1 MTDPSRALRRRV
13 LAAAAGLAAAAAAPP
28 LFAARTNTD
37 RPPFETLDGLT
48 PAASALDAVLA
59 PLRGK
64 AMLVNFWASWC
75 APCREEMPALVGLA
89 QSLPNLELITIA
101 VADREAD
108 MRRFLDALGLAPEV
122 IADPDQRV
130 ARAWGVGMLPTTV
143 LLDTQ
148 HHPRFRVRGE
158 LDWSAADVRAQLRSL
173 ALAAPRF
180 TSNS

>member
-1 MTDPSRALRRRV
+1 M
-13 LAAAAGLAAAAAAPP
+13 AGLAAAAAVPP
-28 LFAARTNTD
+28 AFAARPTAT
-37 RPPFETLDGLT
+37 RPTFETLDRLT
-48 PAASALDAVLA
+48 PAASTLDAVLT

-64 AMLVNFWASWC
+64 AVLVNFWASWC

-89 QSLPNLELITIA
+89 RSLPNLKLITIA
-101 VADREAD
+101 VADCEAD

-122 IADPDQRV
+122 VADPDQRI

-143 LLDTQ
+143 LLDTR

-158 LDWSAADVRAQLRSL
+158 LDWSTGDVRAQLRSL
-173 ALAAPRF
+173 ALAPPGF